1 MQLPSNP
8 ACAAMAKAFHN
19 PSATADEK
27 KTAYDGFKA
36 AVGDNWQALID
47 GMKKLAEA
55 AVANQP
61 ALNGAEQFQK
71 FVSSF
76 EDGSIVNVTP
86 EQVKEEMQKLKA
98 SADKD
103 DKAAWREFMKAHKD
117 DFEALKKLLP
127 EGCAPEHTWGGRGA
141 SPAPQ

>member
-1 MQLPSNP
+1 
-8 ACAAMAKAFHN
+8 MAKAFHN

-86 EQVKEEMQKLKA
+86 EQVKEEVF
-98 SADKD
+98 
-103 DKAAWREFMKAHKD
+103 EFDIPLFQNM
-117 DFEALKKLLP
+117 F
-127 EGCAPEHTWGGRGA
+127 
-141 SPAPQ
+141 